1 MKAFLFAPLF
11 QTNES
16 IRCTVNGTRVKYP
29 CAPVLSGGAVKHAR
43 LIIGTDPTARVTWDD
58 VYFFYN
64 HATGW
69 PASRR
74 VKIIQF
80 ADGKTNL
87 FLYLSF
93 VFWYTIFWKKY
104 EKSEGAD
111 PISVTSSANALKEG
125 SRRALCFYRITPVNK
140 FLIFFS
146 SSKLLIFGRINIG
159 DIS

>member
-1 MKAFLFAPLF
+1 MHRKWNKGQVPLRSGSF
-11 QTNES
+11 WWRSKTRETDNWHRS
-16 IRCTVNGTRVKYP
+16 YSTSHMGRC
-29 CAPVLSGGAVKHAR
+29 
-43 LIIGTDPTARVTWDD
+43 I
-58 VYFFYN
+58 FFYN

-87 FLYLSF
+87 FLCLSF

>member
-1 MKAFLFAPLF
+1 M
-11 QTNES
+11 
-16 IRCTVNGTRVKYP
+16 TRFEK
-29 CAPVLSGGAVKHAR
+29 
-43 LIIGTDPTARVTWDD
+43 
-58 VYFFYN
+58 
-64 HATGW
+64 
-69 PASRR
+69 

-87 FLYLSF
+87 FLCLSF

-125 SRRALCFYRITPVNK
+125 SRRVLCFYRITPVNK